1 MRHHHRPVTY
11 ALILTLLAAA
21 LALAPVAA
29 AQPPDA
35 DRQPLPGT
43 IDCQTAE
50 PIPGQTVECL
60 MTPPAEA
67 GPWALHWVVE
77 RADGENQR
85 DDVRLLRP
93 STDAR
98 ALFRIYRAGRYTVL
112 PRFIHVEAVADRVVE
127 GSAWPLTVVRTRRW
141 YRDWR
146 WWATVAG
153 GGIAAGVYCSHAR
166 C

>member
-21 LALAPVAA
+21 LAFAPVAE
-29 AQPPDA
+29 AQPSDA

-50 PIPGQTVECL
+50 PVPGQTVECL

-77 RADGENQR
+77 RADGQNRR

-93 STDAR
+93 STEAR
-98 ALFRIYRAGRYTVL
+98 ALFRVYRTGRYVVL
-112 PRFIHVEAVADRVVE
+112 PRFIHVNATADRVVE
-127 GSAWPLTVVRTRRW
+127 GSAWPLTVVKRPGW

-146 WWATVAG
+146 WWATLGLAG
-153 GGIAAGVYCSHAR
+153 AGVYCSRER